1 MRYAATIQPH
11 PNKPPLLIGTGETYQ
26 EALAAA
32 RAWFQA
38 EFDSTSSKE
47 WTRLYALQDQLA
59 VSTEEEF
66 ASRTGVPL
74 DDWLARMAAA
84 GVAPARALPEPE
96 GRPLAM
102 PTPRQAGASGR
113 DKLVYAALFCLL
125 FVGSLATVK
134 YVGGRLVNREI
145 HAALSNNNNPIGTG
159 PVMAPAIATIDPDDL
174 WGDFY
179 GPSYDDGDTIG
190 GIAGP

>member
-1 MRYAATIQPH
+1 MRYAATIQPK
-11 PNKPPLLIGTGETYQ
+11 PEKPPLLIGTGETYQ

-32 RAWFQA
+32 RAWFQK
-38 EFDSTSSKE
+38 EFDRTSSKE

-66 ASRTGVPL
+66 APRTGVSL
-74 DDWLARMAAA
+74 DEWLARMAAA
-84 GVAPARALPEPE
+84 GVAPAKALPEPE
-96 GRPLAM
+96 DRPFVV

-113 DKLVYAALFCLL
+113 DKLVYTALFIVL
-125 FVGSLATVK
+125 FAGSLATVK
-134 YVGGRLVNREI
+134 YVGGRLVHREI
-145 HAALSNNNNPIGTG
+145 QAALSNSGNPIGG
-159 PVMAPAIATIDPDDL
+159 PVMAPAIATFDTDDL

-179 GPSYDDGDTIG
+179 DPSSQDTEIG